1 MKKDSPQPNV
11 YTEAVSV
18 LQVFSTREVC
28 RHNITHPQ
36 GKLVYKKE

>member
-18 LQVFSTREVC
+18 LQVLSTREVC
-28 RHNITHPQ
+28 RHNKTHT
-36 GKLVYKKE
+36 GETCV